1 MKSKIKIFIAVIT
14 VMFMLC
20 ACTVQEKMNPMM
32 FAERFLSVMNNEIF
46 IEESFKDNGRYIMFF
61 SDKSGEQFVCELLT
75 DNSDTIKKICL
86 VSNNTNKT
94 ESFEYFFGKIVN
106 VYAPNEIPSEIIPV
120 LFKNKWN
127 YHSSQWYRY
136 ACVISDEGIFASI
149 ENIKLSTESD
159 AQLTLKQSDI
169 TYP

>member
-1 MKSKIKIFIAVIT
+1 MKIKLILLFFVLTVI
-14 VMFMLC
+14 LC
-20 ACTVQEKMNPMM
+20 SCTVQEKMNPII
-32 FAERFLSVMNNEIF
+32 FTERFSELMNDEII
-46 IEESFKDNGRYIMFF
+46 IEESFSDNGRYIIFF
-61 SDKSGEQFVCELLT
+61 SNISGEKYVCELST
-75 DNSDTIKKICL
+75 DNSDNIKKICL
-86 VSNNTNKT
+86 ASNNTSKA
-94 ESFEYFFGKIVN
+94 ESFEYFFEKILK
-106 VYAPNEIPSEIIPV
+106 VYAPNENVTEIIPN

-136 ACVISDEGIFASI
+136 TGVVSDEGLFASI